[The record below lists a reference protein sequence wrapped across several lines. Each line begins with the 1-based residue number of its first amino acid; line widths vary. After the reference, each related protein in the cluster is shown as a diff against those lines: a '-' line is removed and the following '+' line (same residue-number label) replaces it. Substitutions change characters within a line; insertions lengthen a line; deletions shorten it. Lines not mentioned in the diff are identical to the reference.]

1 MFDKLVSKEECQ
13 MTGNILIIDN
23 EKRMCGVL
31 KAALE
36 MDKHFVE
43 TAYDGN
49 SGIEKFN
56 RGEFDVVITDLK
68 MPGRDGIA
76 VLEHVKKTA
85 VETEVILMTAYASAQ
100 TAAEAMR
107 KGAYDYLIK
116 PFEMV
121 EMKLKVKQILE
132 KKELA
137 KENIDLK
144 SKLKEKYSLE
154 NIIGQSEAMQKV
166 YQMVEKVA
174 PRDATVLIRGESG
187 TGKELIAQS
196 IHQLSHRA
204 NGAFI
209 AVNCAALPETLLES
223 ELFGHEKGAFTG
235 AEKQKRGRFELA
247 IGGTIFLDEIGDI
260 SPATQVK
267 LLRVLQ
273 TKEITRLGSEETI
286 PVDVRTIAA
295 TNRNLEELIK
305 QGTFRED
312 LFYRLNVFPIPLP
325 PLRERREDIPEL
337 VMHFLKKNNQNNDK
351 IDSPIMRALMRY
363 HWPGNIRELENIIE
377 RMIILSGDE
386 IITSDLLLPQFKGVM
401 TTSESLAID
410 IPDEG
415 ISIDEVEK
423 QLINKALKKAGGNK
437 SKAAQLLGITRR
449 KLYSMVER
457 LNRL

>member
-1 MFDKLVSKEECQ
+1 MS
-13 MTGNILIIDN
+13 GSILIIDN

-36 MDKHFVE
+36 LDNHRVE
-43 TAYDGN
+43 TAYDGEA
-49 SGIEKFN
+49 GIAKFMK
-56 RGEFDVVITDLK
+56 GDFDIVITDLK
-68 MPGRDGIA
+68 MPGRDGIE
-76 VLEHVKKTA
+76 VLEQVKKTSPEA
-85 VETEVILMTAYASAQ
+85 EVILMTAYATAQ
-100 TAAEAMR
+100 TAVEAMR

-132 KKELA
+132 KKQLA
-137 KENIDLK
+137 KENVALK
-144 SKLKEKYSLE
+144 SKLKDKYSLE

-187 TGKELIAQS
+187 TGKELIAEA
-196 IHQLSHRA
+196 IHRLSRRA
-204 NGAFI
+204 DGKFI

-235 AEKQKRGRFELA
+235 AEKQKLGRFELA
-247 IGGTIFLDEIGDI
+247 SGGTIFLDEIGDVPL
-260 SPATQVK
+260 SVQVK

-273 TKEITRLGSEETI
+273 SKQFSRLGSEQTI
-286 PVDVRTIAA
+286 QVDVRTIAA
-295 TNRNLEELIK
+295 TNRNLEELMK

-312 LFYRLNVFPIPLP
+312 LYYRLNVFPIYLP

-337 VMHFLKKNNQNNDK
+337 VVHFLKKHDQPEDK
-351 IDSPIMRALMRY
+351 IDAQAMRALMNY

-377 RMIILSGDE
+377 RMIILSGDDK
-386 IITSDLLLPQFKGVM
+386 ITVDLLPPQFSGAIAPRD
-401 TTSESLAID
+401 SLSIE
-410 IPDEG
+410 IPDQG
-415 ISIDEVEK
+415 LSIDDVER
-423 QLINKALKKAGGNK
+423 QLINSALRKAGGNK
-437 SKAAQLLGITRR
+437 SKAAKLLGITRR

>member
-1 MFDKLVSKEECQ
+1 VI
-13 MTGNILIIDN
+13 GNILIIDN

-36 MDKHFVE
+36 LDKHNVE
-43 TAYDGN
+43 TAYDGDA
-49 SGIEKFN
+49 GVDKFN
-56 RGEFDVVITDLK
+56 KGEFDIVITDLK
-68 MPGRDGIA
+68 MPGKDGIA
-76 VLEHVKKTA
+76 VLDEVKKA
-85 VETEVILMTAYASAQ
+85 SPETEVILMTAYATAQ
-100 TAAEAMR
+100 TAVEAMR

-132 KKELA
+132 KRELA

-144 SKLKEKYSLE
+144 DKLKEKYSLD
-154 NIIGQSEAMQKV
+154 NIIGTSEAMQKV

-187 TGKELIAQS
+187 TGKELIAQA
-196 IHQLSHRA
+196 IHQMSLRA
-204 NGAFI
+204 SGKFI

-235 AEKQKRGRFELA
+235 AEKAKKGRFELA

-260 SPATQVK
+260 SQATQVK

-273 TKEITRLGSEETI
+273 SKEVTRLGSEETI
-286 PVDVRTIAA
+286 QVDVRTLAA

-305 QGTFRED
+305 EGIFRED
-312 LFYRLNVFPIPLP
+312 LYYRLNVFPIYLP

-337 VMHFLKKNNQNNDK
+337 ISHFLKKNDQPEDK
-351 IDSPIMRALMRY
+351 IDAATTRALMNY
-363 HWPGNIRELENIIE
+363 QWHGNIRELENIIE

-386 IITSDLLLPQFKGVM
+386 VITSDLLPPQFKGIM
-401 TTSESLAID
+401 TSGDSLSID

-415 ISIDEVEK
+415 LSIDEVEK
-423 QLINKALKKAGGNK
+423 LLINKALKKTDGNE
-437 SKAAQLLGITRR
+437 SKAAKLLGITRR

-457 LNRL
+457 LNRM

>member
-1 MFDKLVSKEECQ
+1 
-13 MTGNILIIDN
+13 
-23 EKRMCGVL
+23 
-31 KAALE
+31 
-36 MDKHFVE
+36 
-43 TAYDGN
+43 
-49 SGIEKFN
+49 
-56 RGEFDVVITDLK
+56 
-68 MPGRDGIA
+68 
-76 VLEHVKKTA
+76 VKKTA
-85 VETEVILMTAYASAQ
+85 PETEVILMTAYASAQ
-100 TAAEAMR
+100 TAVEAMR

-144 SKLKEKYSLE
+144 SKLRDKYSLE
-154 NIIGQSEAMQKV
+154 DIIGQSEAMQMV

-204 NGAFI
+204 RGAFI

-247 IGGTIFLDEIGDI
+247 VGGTIFLDEIGDI
-260 SPATQVK
+260 SPTTQVK

-273 TKEITRLGSEETI
+273 TKEITRVGSEETI

-312 LFYRLNVFPIPLP
+312 LYYRLNVFPIPLP

-337 VMHFLKKNNQNNDK
+337 VIHFLKKNNQPEDK
-351 IDSPIMRALMRY
+351 IDSQTLRALMSY

-377 RMIILSGDE
+377 RMIILSGDDM
-386 IITSDLLLPQFKGVM
+386 ITSDSLPPQFRGFM
-401 TTSESLAID
+401 TSNDSLAID

-423 QLINKALKKAGGNK
+423 ELIHKALKKAGGNK

-457 LNRL
+457 LNRM

>member
-1 MFDKLVSKEECQ
+1 MS
-13 MTGNILIIDN
+13 GNILIIDN

-36 MDKHFVE
+36 LDQHHVDV
-43 TAYDGN
+43 AYDGDV
-49 SGIEKFN
+49 GIQKFQK
-56 RGEFDVVITDLK
+56 GEFDIVITDLK
-68 MPGRDGIA
+68 MPGKDGIE
-76 VLEHVKKTA
+76 VLDAIKKLSP
-85 VETEVILMTAYASAQ
+85 ETEVILMTAYASAQ
-100 TAAEAMR
+100 TAVEAMR

-121 EMKLKVKQILE
+121 EMKLKVKQILD
-132 KKELA
+132 KKTLA
-137 KENIDLK
+137 NENIDLK
-144 SKLKEKYSLE
+144 SKLKDKYSLE

-187 TGKELIAQS
+187 TGKELIAQA

-204 NGAFI
+204 TGPFV

-247 IGGTIFLDEIGDI
+247 VGGTIFLDEIGDI
-260 SPATQVK
+260 SAATQVK

-273 TKEITRLGSEETI
+273 TKEITRLGSEQTVS
-286 PVDVRTIAA
+286 VDVRTITA
-295 TNRNLEELIK
+295 TNRNLEELMK
-305 QGTFRED
+305 KSVFRDD
-312 LFYRLNVFPIPLP
+312 LYYRLNVFPIPLP

-337 VMHFLKKNNQNNDK
+337 AIHFLQKNNQPADK
-351 IDSPIMRALMRY
+351 IDPQTMRALMNY

-377 RMIILSGDE
+377 RMIILSGDDK
-386 IITSDLLLPQFKGVM
+386 ITTDFLPPQFRGILPG
-401 TTSESLAID
+401 SDSLSID

-423 QLINKALKKAGGNK
+423 ELIHQALKKAGGNK
-437 SKAAQLLGITRR
+437 SKAAKLLGITRR

-457 LNRL
+457 LNRM